1 MNNLKNFKKS
11 IEIKCSVES
20 AFDFHRDTNNLK
32 LITPPGIDVKIES
45 IELPLKLGSE
55 IILNVKQFGLIRNK
69 WHIRL
74 TDFVENKLIT
84 DTQIKGPFAVWKH
97 KHIFEDNGDA
107 TLMTDDLEFELPFG
121 LLGDIAYKVFVAR
134 LIKKQFEYRQRVTK
148 KILESRSQ

>member
-11 IEIKCSVES
+11 IEIKCSVEI
-20 AFDFHRDTNNLK
+20 AFDFHKDTNNLK

-55 IILNVKQFGLIRNK
+55 IILRITQFGFFRSK

-74 TDFVENKLIT
+74 TEFLENKLIT

-97 KHIFEDNGDA
+97 KHIFEEKGET
-107 TLMTDDLEFELPFG
+107 TLMTDELEFELPFG

-148 KILESRSQ
+148 QILESRSQ